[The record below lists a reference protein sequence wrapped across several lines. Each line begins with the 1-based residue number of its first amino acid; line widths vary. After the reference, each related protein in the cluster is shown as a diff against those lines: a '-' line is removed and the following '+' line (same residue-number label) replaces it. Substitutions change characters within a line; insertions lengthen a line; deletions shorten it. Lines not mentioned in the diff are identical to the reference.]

1 MKEIEGDTKKW
12 KDIPCFQIRRINI
25 VNMALQPEAIYRF
38 NVTPVKIPMTFFT
51 EQEQKNLTFIWNHR
65 GPRIAKAILRKK
77 NEAGDITLP
86 DIILYYKAT
95 VIKTAWYWHKN
106 THRSMEQDREPSN
119 KPMHTWS
126 INL

>member
-51 EQEQKNLTFIWNHR
+51 GNSTQYSVMTYM
-65 GPRIAKAILRKK
+65 GKK
-77 NEAGDITLP
+77 SKE
-86 DIILYYKAT
+86 
-95 VIKTAWYWHKN
+95 
-106 THRSMEQDREPSN
+106 E
-119 KPMHTWS
+119 
-126 INL
+126 